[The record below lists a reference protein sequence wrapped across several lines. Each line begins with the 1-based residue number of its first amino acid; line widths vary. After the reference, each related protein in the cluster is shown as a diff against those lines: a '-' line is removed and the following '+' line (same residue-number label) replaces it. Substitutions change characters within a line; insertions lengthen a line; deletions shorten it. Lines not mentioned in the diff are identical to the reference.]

1 MTEWSQSSK
10 GIPPHTFNKVCDE
23 QKIETVEVLLEH
35 GADPFL
41 EDKQGVDA
49 VTKAALSNL
58 EPREKLSLFKNFYTD
73 KVKSNYLKQLDV
85 LE

>member
-1 MTEWSQSSK
+1 MVAVIEGYSTLISSM
-10 GIPPHTFNKVCDE
+10 KVCDE
-23 QKIETVEVLLEH
+23 QKIEKVEVLLEL
-35 GADPFL
+35 GADPFS
-41 EDKQGVDA
+41 EDKQGVAA

-73 KVKSNYLKQLDV
+73 KVKRNYFKQLDV